1 MNARENGRR
10 RAWQA
15 WGRSGAAVGLAI
27 GTLVLASPWRPADAA
42 ASGTYSGVADA
53 RLLAVGLNLSP
64 PLIFPQLVD
73 AGSSVAQAELS
84 SLGTST
90 AFASDPYPSGSVV
103 AAPGL
108 VAGLTGGATS
118 GLVPDY
124 PLITSSAFP
133 VQPDGR
139 VQAGPIDLQAHSER
153 ASTRASSRNGLDVAE
168 ASVTADGDL
177 GEVTVRAQA
186 SAAAVNISSL
196 LSVDGVRSSA
206 TAKAGPDG
214 KVQLSS
220 SFDVVALTIAGQR
233 VPIIDDLITGE
244 GGLLSAAPSILG
256 ALLGP
261 LAEQGTTVE
270 ILPSTRTSDS
280 ITSAGLRIRTRQP
293 VPPDLA
299 SGIEFVTFDITIGQV
314 SARVDNLALALP
326 GTSPADVGSGI
337 GSGVGIGPPADGGAL
352 AIPSAPVTPAVPA
365 TGTHPATS
373 IDGGTRLIADISVS
387 SIYPVLLAA
396 GLVLVAVVNLVR
408 KLGVQQP

>member
-1 MNARENGRR
+1 VGILVVAGPW
-10 RAWQA
+10 RAVDA
-15 WGRSGAAVGLAI
+15 GAA
-27 GTLVLASPWRPADAA
+27 GTF
-42 ASGTYSGVADA
+42 SGVADA
-53 RLLAVGLNLSP
+53 RLLAVNFNLSP
-64 PLIFPQLVD
+64 PLIFPQLID

-108 VAGLTGGATS
+108 VAGLTDGATS
-118 GLVPDY
+118 GVVPDY

-139 VQAGPIDLQAHSER
+139 VQAGSIDLQAHSER
-153 ASTRASSRNGLDVAE
+153 ASTRASSRNGANVAE
-168 ASVTADGDL
+168 ASVSADGDL
-177 GEVTVRAQA
+177 SEVTVKAQA
-186 SAAAVNISSL
+186 SAATVNISSL

-206 TAKAGPDG
+206 TAKAGGDG
-214 KVQLSS
+214 KVELSS
-220 SFDVVALTIAGQR
+220 SFDVGALTIAGQR
-233 VPIIDDLITGE
+233 VPVIDDLITGE
-244 GGLLSAAPSILG
+244 GGLLSGTTSVLG

-270 ILPSTRTSDS
+270 VLPSTSTADS

-299 SGIEFVTFDITIGQV
+299 SGVEYVTFDITIGQV

-326 GTSPADVGSGI
+326 DSSAVDIGSGI
-337 GSGVGIGPPADGGAL
+337 DTGIGTSLGSGDLALPGGSTA
-352 AIPSAPVTPAVPA
+352 PAVPSTA
-365 TGTHPATS
+365 SRPSAA
-373 IDGGTRLIADISVS
+373 IDGGTRLIADISAR
-387 SIYPVLLAA
+387 SIYPVLVAA